1 MIQRRCAFHDWENVF
16 LSRWISRSLLFRRWV
31 CRASFVLWGA
41 CIGLGTILPGPVLA
55 QSEDQITPVEVDES
69 SSVIDLT
76 HSTALYLKHANQVRF
91 LQVTRQRRPDQEIWT
106 GIVLRNSTDKP
117 LDRRFVLRHPT
128 LTGSGI
134 LGPPKETPIIE
145 KAILTEAVQSK
156 TTQPISFAQK
166 SDQFISL
173 TLPAKSE
180 TILALRFSTPPKAS
194 ALLLWEPRAYE
205 DHARFNILV
214 HGALTGCLFVI
225 GLVLISVRIYT
236 KTSMCLWSGLLAL
249 CIGLYLATHFGYF
262 ANVISILGFLHVS
275 VADLCLTLAVVAAME
290 LLLQVLEFG
299 PADTFQER
307 LVETTQ
313 YAALFLLL
321 IVLLGVPEAGSIVRL
336 FVVVGL
342 AIALLIIPM
351 QLNKS
356 LAGAGLILPGVLV
369 IAIACAGAGALSF
382 SAGLPS
388 VLTFEPLAYSV
399 AVIGVA
405 LLCSSTILMTVSAVR
420 QGRPS
425 LVSRNR
431 RRRKRKKSHRA
442 SAFGAPG
449 EGSVPGP
456 EVGPASA
463 PISQHSGEIQAES
476 DAELSEEPN
485 FGEDMRPSPID
496 DRFVTAMTA
505 AKEGLWD
512 WDIEHDVIQLSPY
525 VSELIGTT
533 DQVEMMSESEWFA
546 CIHPDDQET
555 YRKAMDN
562 YLRSGDPS
570 FKVQFRVRGLD
581 GQNTLLELRGTNF
594 ESGIDQTPHCVGVL
608 REIIIDDST
617 LADDV
622 ERIDQR
628 LDDLTGL
635 PNRDQFVDLVHQAI
649 SNYRHHGTSPV
660 GVSKPAIL
668 SVGVDRF
675 KAFNEALGED
685 RADQVFVSLSERL
698 ASALGTGDVIA
709 RLGGDE
715 FGVLTRLRE
724 DEDVKDL
731 SALLKD
737 LSLQPMDMDGT
748 EIFPGVTIGIAVCH
762 DTEQTAQSL
771 ITEAQQALHEARK
784 KGQGEIQ
791 VYAPGMGVDR
801 SKELAFESELRRAL
815 DNHEM
820 EIYYQP
826 IMDLRDGRIAG
837 FESLIRWN
845 HPTQGLL
852 SPAQFVPHAEEL
864 GLIKPLGLFCLSM
877 TSLQLSQWQEF
888 FVLDK
893 PLFASVNI
901 STKQL
906 LDDDLLVEFRHL
918 VESVNLAPNSLKL
931 EVTESQLIQ
940 NEDQA
945 RRILTRLRDMGGG
958 VVLDDF
964 GTGHSSLERLKRFP
978 FDTIKI
984 DKSFVEGL
992 FDDQQ
997 SQVMVKSTIELAHNL
1012 NMDVVAEGVE
1022 TEDAGRSLYKMGCNY
1037 AQGYVFGAPM
1047 KAMEAQAFVAHY
1059 WSS

>member
-1 MIQRRCAFHDWENVF
+1 MA
-16 LSRWISRSLLFRRWV
+16 
-31 CRASFVLWGA
+31 
-41 CIGLGTILPGPVLA
+41 LGIFWLGSAWA
-55 QSEDQITPVEVDES
+55 QSENQVAAVEVDDS
-69 SSVIDLT
+69 SPVIDLT
-76 HSTALYLKHANQVRF
+76 HSTALYLKHAGQVRF
-91 LQVTRQRRPDQEIWT
+91 LKVTRQRRPDQEIWT
-106 GIVLRNSTDKP
+106 GIILRNSTDKP

-128 LTGSGI
+128 LTGSGL

-145 KAILTEAVQSK
+145 QAILTEAVQGPS
-156 TTQPISFAQK
+156 TQAMSFAQK

-180 TILALRFSTPPKAS
+180 TILALRFSTPPRAS
-194 ALLLWEPRAYE
+194 ALLLWQPSAYE
-205 DHARFNILV
+205 DHARVNILV
-214 HGALTGCLFVI
+214 HGVLTGCLFVI
-225 GLVLISVRIYT
+225 GLLLIAMRIYT
-236 KTSMCLWSGLLAL
+236 KTSMCFWSGLLAL
-249 CIGLYLATHFGYF
+249 CTGFYLATHFGYLV
-262 ANVISILGFLHVS
+262 NVVSVFGFLRVS

-321 IVLLGVPEAGSIVRL
+321 IVLLGIPEAGSIVRL
-336 FVVVGL
+336 FVMVGL
-342 AIALLIIPM
+342 AIALLIIPV

-356 LAGAGLILPGVLV
+356 LAGAGLVLPGTLV
-369 IAIACAGAGALSF
+369 IAIACAAAGALSF
-382 SAGLPS
+382 GTGLQYI
-388 VLTFEPLAYSV
+388 LTYEPLTYSV
-399 AVIGVA
+399 AAIGVV
-405 LLCSSTILMTVSAVR
+405 LLSTATILMTVSAVR
-420 QGRPS
+420 QGRPG
-425 LVSRNR
+425 LVSKNR
-431 RRRKRKKSHRA
+431 KQRKKRRSPRP
-442 SAFGAPG
+442 STFGTAGPG
-449 EGSVPGP
+449 GSPV
-456 EVGPASA
+456 
-463 PISQHSGEIQAES
+463 
-476 DAELSEEPN
+476 SEEDDLEFEPADAVTQQGQAPDERAYSE
-485 FGEDMRPSPID
+485 FDTEDNIEIANGAGARPSPID

-533 DQVEMMSESEWFA
+533 DQVEMMSESDWFA

-555 YRKAMDN
+555 YREAMDR

-570 FKVQFRVRGLD
+570 FKVQFRVRSAD

-594 ESGIDQTPHCVGVL
+594 EAGIDQTPHCVGVL
-608 REIIIDDST
+608 REIISDEAILLDD
-617 LADDV
+617 
-622 ERIDQR
+622 EQIDQR

-635 PNRDQFVDLVHQAI
+635 PNRDQFVDLVRQAI

-660 GVSKPAIL
+660 GGSKPAIL

-675 KAFNEALGED
+675 KAFNEALGEEK
-685 RADQVFVSLSERL
+685 ADQVFVSLSERL
-698 ASALGTGDVIA
+698 ASALGAGDVIA

-784 KGQGEIQ
+784 TGQGEIQ

-815 DNHEM
+815 DKYEM

-992 FDDQQ
+992 FDDEQ

-1012 NMDVVAEGVE
+1012 KMDVVAEGVE
-1022 TEDAGRSLYKMGCNY
+1022 TEDAGRSLCQMGCNY

-1047 KAMEAQAFVAHY
+1047 KAMEAQAFLAHY
-1059 WSS
+1059 WSN